1 MGRISIVSTRVSPH
15 LEVDMASLA
24 AFCDKWGISRLGVF
38 GSVLRDD
45 FTSDSDV
52 DVLVSFQPDR
62 WPSLTQRSVAED
74 ELSAILG
81 HRAEIVIREGLEG
94 WRVSPSVRQNIL
106 SEVKEVY
113 GNA

>member
-1 MGRISIVSTRVSPH
+1 MSTRVSPH

-94 WRVSPSVRQNIL
+94 WRVSPSVRENIL